1 MVRQRPVLL
10 VGEVSHG
17 EAEAA
22 AVPAPKADRDEL
34 DKQPEGVEVSYT
46 LTRGQPPGWTGHT
59 GRINQALLELA
70 GWPAGAIP
78 TIGYD
83 RAQTVARDPFGMIE
97 ILFPERTVALLS
109 GWRHVFG
116 HFRSRAEKLLPHV
129 FLEAVIV
136 GQEAVQELGK
146 AIVID
151 RDRRPRWLWVMRRD
165 PDLVPASQQRR
176 GGHDSVDLYLGV
188 SVDT

>member
-1 MVRQRPVLL
+1 
-10 VGEVSHG
+10 
-17 EAEAA
+17 
-22 AVPAPKADRDEL
+22 
-34 DKQPEGVEVSYT
+34 
-46 LTRGQPPGWTGHT
+46 
-59 GRINQALLELA
+59 
-70 GWPAGAIP
+70 
-78 TIGYD
+78 
-83 RAQTVARDPFGMIE
+83 MIE

-116 HFRSRAEKLLPHV
+116 DFRSRAEKLLPDV

-136 GQEAVQELGK
+136 RQEAVQELSK

-165 PDLVPASQQRR
+165 PDLVPASWQRR